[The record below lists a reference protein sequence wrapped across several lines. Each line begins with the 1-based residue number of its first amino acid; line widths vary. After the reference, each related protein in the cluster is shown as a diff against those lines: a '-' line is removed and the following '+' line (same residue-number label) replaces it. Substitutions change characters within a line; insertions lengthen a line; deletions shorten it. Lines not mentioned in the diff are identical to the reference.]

1 MDWEDIV
8 ICILI
13 IIIIFLLFSR
23 GKKEKF
29 EVSLNTD
36 ESKIN
41 TKEYYQ
47 GLCKKSTENNDI
59 LKKYLEKNCGEEKKD
74 ELKNF
79 RSNIN
84 NRNWCHLMQETE
96 ITSDI
101 NKESWCNLANSQSN
115 EILSGY
121 VSKSLESLGEY
132 EEVHNIKGNID
143 NTSVNQEIIP
153 NI

>member
-1 MDWEDIV
+1 MNWEDIV

-13 IIIIFLLFSR
+13 IIIIFLLFLRS
-23 GKKEKF
+23 KKEKF
-29 EVSLNTD
+29 EVSLNGD
-36 ESKIN
+36 GSKIN

-47 GLCKKSTENNDI
+47 ELCKKTTENNDI
-59 LKKYLEKNCGEEKKD
+59 LKKYLEKNCREENKD

-101 NKESWCNLANSQSN
+101 NKDSWCNLANSQSS

-121 VSKSLESLGEY
+121 VSKSLENVGEY
-132 EEVHNIKGNID
+132 EEIFNIRGNID
-143 NTSVNQEIIP
+143 NKVSNEITP